1 MSEQPEHNDAL
12 PESNTEDGRQEWRPY
27 TSSDDSPAEDG
38 RAVIDGGGDDQD
50 GRAVAEG
57 TGDDIQ
63 HGRAVARPYEPPETI
78 DAQPPIPNTQT
89 PIPADL
95 TLAETLDRLVRQ
107 PGATLRTIGAAL
119 TPSPSPSGRGESDSA
134 AVGTPQ
140 SEASLWD
147 EASANLTLQNTDS
160 TASPTPLLVSVQS
173 RRARL
178 DLVFRGVGLLLAFI
192 GTATMAWSGVRTEA
206 TALYPG
212 LVFAVIGMLVWVWVE
227 ARVQSAKYKVQSSE
241 FSVPSSQSFPEDDS
255 QSSTT
260 DTQNPELRTENYE
273 LRTQNPELRTKLV
286 LFGVALFASAMAFE
300 FSAGNRF
307 TVPGVLAWIV
317 SVVLWVWVFAPT
329 GWTPL
334 YPFRRWRRTLTLN
347 PSPSGRGTL
356 ADSSPVESSG
366 SPSLSSSGRGTL
378 PESSDSPSPLE
389 RGVGGEVS
397 PARPGDTTGGEVA
410 RGFRL
415 PITWVGVTLL
425 LIIIVATIFRVGDL
439 SGVPPEMT
447 SDHVEKLLDS
457 WRVYTGAS
465 SNIFF
470 QNNGGREVLQMYVMA
485 MFARVTGLPFSF
497 DTLKLLTAL
506 EGILTIPVMFW
517 LGRELFSRHD
527 RRLGI
532 LVGLALAGLVAVSY
546 WHVSLSRLALRIVY
560 TPLITALIF
569 IYLARALRQNSRIDF
584 INAGLALG
592 IGLYMYQAVRMIPV
606 VIIVGVGLTVIFYAR
621 TWLERRRYVWNFI
634 ALVVV
639 AFAVFVPLF
648 RFSLDY
654 PDDFW
659 RRSAGR
665 IFGDALIQ
673 TTDDQGNIIER
684 APTNAER
691 VAAVQQNIAV
701 LGNNIIN
708 ALLMYTWRGD
718 IAFINA
724 APNRASFDPLAGAL
738 LFVGLGGFT
747 VYMLRRRD
755 PALWLVLPA
764 GLIMILPSALAIAQ
778 PIENPSATRMSGT
791 LPFAYLLAA
800 FGMATMIM
808 SVRGRRGVVFAG
820 AAFVGALVFGYA
832 ANTATYFGEFR
843 QSYLLASKPYSD
855 AGEML
860 RVFGT
865 QEGGFAN
872 AFMIGY
878 PHWWDHRAIG
888 IEGGLMDWPNGI
900 VSRDMIPQFLSE
912 SSLRGDFYRFD
923 PNRAILFM
931 YAPEDSET
939 ELALQQW
946 FPTGEVRLMRTY
958 QPEDAYRV
966 YYVPALGEAAFQAFV
981 SASVAG

>member
-12 PESNTEDGRQEWRPY
+12 PEVDNENGRHEWRPY
-27 TSSDDSPAEDG
+27 PSSDDSPATVDTQSPIAKSEYPT
-38 RAVIDGGGDDQD
+38 AN
-50 GRAVAEG
+50 
-57 TGDDIQ
+57 T
-63 HGRAVARPYEPPETI
+63 
-78 DAQPPIPNTQT
+78 QPPIPNTQLPT
-89 PIPADL
+89 PPDL
-95 TLAETLDRLVRQ
+95 TLAQTLDRLVRR
-107 PGATLRTIGAAL
+107 PSEAWRVIANAL
-119 TPSPSPSGRGESDSA
+119 TPDPSPERRGEGKSEGEGEAEDTINGVRTEDQA
-134 AVGTPQ
+134 AQAVR
-140 SEASLWD
+140 
-147 EASANLTLQNTDS
+147 
-160 TASPTPLLVSVQS
+160 TAFMPSIDAPAD
-173 RRARL
+173 RRATL

-192 GTATMAWSGVRTEA
+192 GTATMAWSGIRTEA

-212 LVFAVIGMLVWVWVE
+212 LFFAVTGLLVWVWVE
-227 ARVQSAKYKVQSSE
+227 ARSRYQAQVQSTEYKVQSTGADVLGSEFSVPSSRFAVRSSE
-241 FSVPSSQSFPEDDS
+241 FSVPSSEFAVRSSQFAVRSSEDGEPKAENS
-255 QSSTT
+255 ELRTPNLELG
-260 DTQNPELRTENYE
+260 TQNTELRTENSS
-273 LRTQNPELRTKLV
+273 LV
-286 LFGVALFASAMAFE
+286 THHSLLKSRLILFGVALVASAMAFE

-307 TVPGVLAWIV
+307 TVTGVIAWIV
-317 SVVLWVWVFAPT
+317 SVVLWVWVFAPA

-334 YPFRRWRRTLTLN
+334 YPLRRWMKKLWGI
-347 PSPSGRGTL
+347 GRGRMHPAPTDAA
-356 ADSSPVESSG
+356 ADAEAV
-366 SPSLSSSGRGTL
+366 
-378 PESSDSPSPLE
+378 
-389 RGVGGEVS
+389 
-397 PARPGDTTGGEVA
+397 

-415 PITWVGVTLL
+415 PVTWVGIALL
-425 LIIIVATIFRVGDL
+425 LIIIAATIFRVGDL

-485 MFARVTGLPFSF
+485 MFVRVSGLPFSF
-497 DTLKLLTAL
+497 DTLKLLTAI
-506 EGILTIPVMFW
+506 EGIITIPVMFW
-517 LGRELFSRHD
+517 LGRELFGRHD
-527 RRLGI
+527 RRLGV
-532 LVGLALAGLVAVSY
+532 LVGLTLAGLVAVSY

-569 IYLARALRQNSRIDF
+569 IYLARALRENSRLDF

-592 IGLYMYQAVRMIPV
+592 VGLYMYQAVRMIPV
-606 VIIVGVGLTVIFYAR
+606 VIVVGVGLAVIFYAR
-621 TWLERRRYVWNFI
+621 TWLERRRYMFNFI

-684 APTNAER
+684 APTDAER
-691 VAAVQQNIAV
+691 IAAVQQNITV
-701 LGNNIIN
+701 LGNNIVN
-708 ALLMYTWRGD
+708 ALLMFTWRGD

-747 VYMLRRRD
+747 VYMLWRRD

-808 SVRGRRGVVFAG
+808 SVRGRRGSLLAA
-820 AAFVGALVFGYA
+820 AAFIGALVFGYA

-865 QEGGFAN
+865 QDGGFGN

-888 IEGGLMDWPNGI
+888 IDAGLMDYPNGI

-912 SSLRGDFYRFD
+912 SALRVDAYRFD
-923 PNRAILFM
+923 PTRPILFM
-931 YAPEDSET
+931 YAPEDSAT
-939 ELALQQW
+939 ELALQAW
-946 FPTGEVRLMRTY
+946 FPAGEVRMMRTY
-958 QPEDAYRV
+958 QPEDTYHV

-981 SASVAG
+981 SANVAG

>member
-12 PESNTEDGRQEWRPY
+12 PEAENA
-27 TSSDDSPAEDG
+27 SPTEDG
-38 RAVIDGGGDDQD
+38 RAVADDGHDDQD
-50 GRAVAEG
+50 GRS
-57 TGDDIQ
+57 
-63 HGRAVARPYEPPETI
+63 VARPYETPTTYI
-78 DAQPPIPNTQT
+78 QSPIPT
-89 PIPADL
+89 DL
-95 TLAETLDRLVRQ
+95 TLAQTIDRLVRR
-107 PGATLRTIGAAL
+107 PAETWRVVGNAL
-119 TPSPSPSGRGESDSA
+119 TPNPSPSRREEAEDAMNGVRTESE
-134 AVGTPQ
+134 
-140 SEASLWD
+140 SETGVRTAFMPSNNAQD
-147 EASANLTLQNTDS
+147 NLTPQNTDS
-160 TASPTPLLVSVQS
+160 TMSPTPLQRRGDGGEVSLQS
-173 RRARL
+173 RRATL
-178 DLVFRGVGLLLAFI
+178 DVFFRGVGLLLAFI
-192 GTATMAWSGVRTEA
+192 GTTTMAWSTVRTEA

-212 LVFAVIGMLVWVWVE
+212 LFFAVIGLLVWVWVE
-227 ARVQSAKYKVQSSE
+227 SRHQTPEGSAKYNVQGAGE
-241 FSVPSSQSFPEDDS
+241 IVPGSQLPVL
-255 QSSTT
+255 STENDEAKT
-260 DTQNPELRTENYE
+260 ENGGRRVQNASLRTR
-273 LRTQNPELRTKLV
+273 LIV
-286 LFGVALFASAMAFE
+286 FGVALFASAMAFE

-307 TVPGVLAWIV
+307 TIPGVFAWGI
-317 SVVLWVWVFAPT
+317 SILLWVWVFAPA
-329 GWTPL
+329 GWAPL
-334 YPFRRWRRTLTLN
+334 YPVRRWVSRLWGIGKMQTAPTII
-347 PSPSGRGTL
+347 S
-356 ADSSPVESSG
+356 ADAEA
-366 SPSLSSSGRGTL
+366 
-378 PESSDSPSPLE
+378 
-389 RGVGGEVS
+389 
-397 PARPGDTTGGEVA
+397 ARS
-410 RGFRL
+410 FRL
-415 PITWVGVTLL
+415 PITWVAITLL

-485 MFARVTGLPFSF
+485 MFARVSGLPFSF
-497 DTLKLLTAL
+497 DTLKLLTAI
-506 EGILTIPVMFW
+506 EGIITIPVMFW
-517 LGRELFSRHD
+517 LGRELFGRHD
-527 RRLGI
+527 RRLGV

-569 IYLARALRQNSRIDF
+569 IYLARALRENSRIDF

-592 IGLYMYQAVRMIPV
+592 VGLYMYQAVRMIPV
-606 VIIVGVGLTVIFYAR
+606 VIIVGVAITVIFYAR
-621 TWLERRRYVWNFI
+621 TWLERRRYVFNFI

-665 IFGDALIQ
+665 IFGDALIE
-673 TTDDQGNIIER
+673 TVDEQGNVVQRI
-684 APTNAER
+684 PTNEER
-691 VAAVQQNIAV
+691 IAAVQQNVTV
-701 LGNNIIN
+701 LGNNIVN

-724 APNRASFDPLAGAL
+724 APNRASFDPMAGAL

-747 VYMLRRRD
+747 VYTLRRRD

-808 SVRGRRGVVFAG
+808 SVRGLRGTLFAA
-820 AAFVGALVFGYA
+820 AAFVAALLFGYA

-865 QEGGFAN
+865 QDGGFAN

-900 VSRDMIPQFLSE
+900 ITRDMIPQFLSE
-912 SSLRGDFYRFD
+912 SSLRVDAYRFD
-923 PNRAILFM
+923 PNRPILFM
-931 YAPEDSET
+931 YAPEDVET

-958 QPEDAYRV
+958 QPEDAYRT
-966 YYVPALGEAAFQAFV
+966 YYVPALGEAGFQTFV
-981 SASVAG
+981 SAHVAG